1 MQNHTVNNKHVHTAG
16 LAPKTL
22 GRLAILFRPFHP
34 RDKCASKMGITERIQ
49 DIEAEMARTQK
60 NKATEGHLGRLKA
73 QLAKL
78 R

>member
-1 MQNHTVNNKHVHTAG
+1 
-16 LAPKTL
+16 
-22 GRLAILFRPFHP
+22 
-34 RDKCASKMGITERIQ
+34 MGITERIQ